1 MHTHAFRTAFATAL
15 TCFVSACIIALTCV
29 SPASATPTAAEKQAE
44 AQEVLASL
52 DAMQEVLDKASN
64 DYFTALDEQQA
75 AEEEAVAAQASIDE
89 ATEQI
94 LSMQDRLGSRA
105 RSMYIQGETGF
116 LDLLLGATSWED
128 FTTRWSVLVDIN
140 RGDTEMI
147 EQAKELRSQ
156 IRDQKVILD
165 ERTQTARDKAA
176 EAERIQQQA
185 QETTEAM
192 RATYD
197 SLSAEAAELLEQERE
212 AQRLAEEAAARAA
225 AEEAARQAAAEEA
238 ARQAAEQQAAA
249 SQGVSGGSESSD
261 ASGPSA
267 SAPSATTPSVEYN
280 PSTGN
285 AIVDRA
291 YSCLGADYVWGACSP
306 GAFDCS
312 GLVSYAVSGSYTRLG
327 TTYTFLGWPQ
337 VSDPQPG
344 DIAVNAQHCGVYI
357 GNGQMIHAATEGVGV
372 IIGGVQAGMIFVRP

>member
-1 MHTHAFRTAFATAL
+1 MPIRAFRPIRFAGPACVALACTLSLACAIPAFAA
-15 TCFVSACIIALTCV
+15 
-29 SPASATPTAAEKQAE
+29 PTAAEKQAE

-64 DYFTALDEQQA
+64 DYFTALDEQQQ
-75 AEEEAVAAQASIDE
+75 AEAEAQAAQEAIDE

-94 LSMQDRLGSRA
+94 LEMQERLGSRA
-105 RSMYIQGETGF
+105 KSMYVQGETGF

-140 RGDTEMI
+140 RSDADMI
-147 EQAKELRSQ
+147 EQTRALRSE
-156 IRDQKVILD
+156 ICDQKALLD
-165 ERTQTARDKAA
+165 ERTRTARDKAA
-176 EAERIQQQA
+176 EAESIKEQA

-192 RATYD
+192 RATYE
-197 SLSAEAAELLEQERE
+197 SLSAEAAQLLEQERE

-225 AEEAARQAAAEEA
+225 AEEAARVAAEEEA
-238 ARQAAEQQAAA
+238 ARQAAAEAAAQQQA
-249 SQGVSGGSESSD
+249 Q
-261 ASGPSA
+261 
-267 SAPSATTPSVEYN
+267 APSGSAVADGSSTTAPSPSYN

-291 YSCLGADYVWGACSP
+291 YSCLGAAYVWGACSP

-337 VSDPQPG
+337 VTDPQPG

-372 IIGGVQAGMIFVRP
+372 IVGGVQAGMIFVRP

>member
-1 MHTHAFRTAFATAL
+1 MHLCTFRTAFLTAL
-15 TCFVSACIIALTCV
+15 TGFVFAGIIGLTCV
-29 SPASATPTAAEKQAE
+29 SPAVAAPTAAEKQAE

-52 DAMQEVLDKASN
+52 DAMQQVLDKASN
-64 DYFTALDEQQA
+64 DYFTALDEQQQAEAEA
-75 AEEEAVAAQASIDE
+75 AAAQESIDE
-89 ATEQI
+89 ATEEI

-105 RSMYIQGETGF
+105 RSMYIQGESGF

-140 RGDTEMI
+140 RSDTEMI
-147 EQAKELRSQ
+147 EQTKALRSQ
-156 IRDQKVILD
+156 IRDQKAILD

-176 EAERIQQQA
+176 EAEQIRQQA

-197 SLSAEAAELLEQERE
+197 SLSAEAAALLEQERE

-225 AEEAARQAAAEEA
+225 AEEAAARAAAEEE
-238 ARQAAEQQAAA
+238 ARQAAEQAAA
-249 SQGVSGGSESSD
+249 SQEVSSSQGSVSS
-261 ASGPSA
+261 SE
-267 SAPSATTPSVEYN
+267 TPSSTPPTVEYN